1 MVLYENGLKGRENI
15 KGIIQR
21 AIKNNFGIKRLICY
35 MNFEAQ
41 ATMVAFNVVCTYID
55 TRDLVQEHLAF
66 NIWLLRVEW
75 VMPEPKE
82 DSQMKQEPGLVR
94 LNYKYKFNN

>member
-1 MVLYENGLKGRENI
+1 MAQLLEEVVVLYENGLKGRENI

-21 AIKNNFGIKRLICY
+21 AIKNSFGIKRLICY

-66 NIWLLRVEW
+66 NIWLLRVE
-75 VMPEPKE
+75 
-82 DSQMKQEPGLVR
+82 
-94 LNYKYKFNN
+94 